1 LLEDFGQIG
10 KKLFRLPKN
19 FLDTS
24 NSPHSLTCG
33 KSKLVATI
41 LELLSYMKASML
53 AKTILELL
61 KNTRGVILGF

>member
-1 LLEDFGQIG
+1 
-10 KKLFRLPKN
+10 
-19 FLDTS
+19 
-24 NSPHSLTCG
+24 
-33 KSKLVATI
+33 VATI